1 MKTFVKNSQSF
12 LRRLTLIEGLTIV
25 FFIWFI
31 ITFLVFPNIHTIT
44 STFFTKDGL
53 NIEPMRKLWASK
65 RAMQSLVNSFVLA
78 CSLVVT
84 VNIVGVLLVLLTDYF
99 EIKGSKILKLAFFTT
114 LIYSGVVLVSGY
126 KLIYGEMGF
135 ITKILSSIFTNF
147 NTTWFEGYWAV
158 LFVMTFACTSNHV
171 LFLSTALQKVDNQ
184 TIEAAKSMGA
194 SQFYILRRVV
204 LPTLKPTLFALTIL
218 TFLTGLGATSAPLI
232 LGGKDFQT
240 ITPMILNFSKSTTS
254 RDLATVLALILGGAT
269 LILLTFMIKSE
280 RSGNFMSISKVK
292 SELQKQPIQN
302 KWMDVIGHLI
312 GYALFVV
319 YMIPVVLIIVFSFT
333 NNHSISTG
341 TLTWNSFTFENYA
354 TVLSSFTALIPF
366 IISIAY
372 AATASFIV
380 VVICLAVS
388 KLIHKYNNKLTTLLE
403 FGLLIPWIIPG
414 TLIAIGLIVTFNQ
427 PQPLLF
433 NQTLAGSVFLLL
445 LGYILVKIPFT
456 LRMTKSVFF
465 SIDHEVEEAAQNLG
479 ANSFYTFWRITLP
492 IILPSILGVFALNFI
507 GILPDYDLTV
517 FLFHP
522 LFKPLGI
529 VIKNST
535 DPQALGDARAIA
547 LVYTVILMIV
557 STIVLTL
564 VYGDTSKMRWKKH
577 AKK

>member
-465 SIDHEVEEAAQNLG
+465 SIDHEVEEAAQTLG

-529 VIKNST
+529 VINNST